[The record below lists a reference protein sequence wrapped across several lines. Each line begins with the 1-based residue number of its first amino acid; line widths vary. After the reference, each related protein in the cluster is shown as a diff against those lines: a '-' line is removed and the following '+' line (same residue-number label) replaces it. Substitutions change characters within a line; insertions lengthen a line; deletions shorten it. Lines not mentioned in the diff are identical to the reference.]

1 MAKQSYALEPGGPK
15 RLHVTWSGI
24 YRDIA
29 VKLDDR
35 TLGSIPDQKGL
46 IKGQDFRL
54 PDGSKLHVQL
64 VSTFMTAE
72 LRVLRNG
79 EPLPGS
85 SSDPTARLRNAYL
98 LVYVV
103 GGFNAVLGAVSLLLN
118 VQFLRDVGIGLA
130 SFLFGL
136 IFLGLGFLVQKKS
149 LFALIV
155 AIVLFII
162 DGLSAVVFAAA
173 AGGSAPVTGL
183 FVRVILLVPM
193 FQGIGAIKA
202 LKHDA
207 ASVPPAHPTGSA

>member
-1 MAKQSYALEPGGPK
+1 MAKQSYALEAGGPK
-15 RLHVTWSGI
+15 RLHVTWNGI

-35 TLGSIPDQKGL
+35 TLGTIPDQKAL
-46 IKGQDFRL
+46 VKGQEFRL

-79 EPLPGS
+79 QPLPGS
-85 SSDPTARLRNAYL
+85 ASDPAARLRNAYL
-98 LVYVV
+98 LIYVV
-103 GGFNAVLGAVSLLLN
+103 GAFNAVLGLVALVFN

-136 IFLGLGFLVQKKS
+136 IFLALGFLVQKKS

-155 AIVLFII
+155 AIVLFVI
-162 DGLSAVVFAAA
+162 DGLSTLMFAA

-183 FVRVILLVPM
+183 FVRIILLVPM
-193 FQGIGAIKA
+193 IQGVSAIRA
-202 LKHDA
+202 LKPKTA
-207 ASVPPAHPTGSA
+207 VPPARPAGSA